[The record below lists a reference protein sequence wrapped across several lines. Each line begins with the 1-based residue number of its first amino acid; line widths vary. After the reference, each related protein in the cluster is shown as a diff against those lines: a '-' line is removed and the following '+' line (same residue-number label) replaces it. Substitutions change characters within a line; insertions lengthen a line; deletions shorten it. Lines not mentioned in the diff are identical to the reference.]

1 MEIIGV
7 IIAGAIIGA
16 LAKLVMPGK
25 QAGGII
31 ITIVLGIIGVI
42 IGYYLAAALGVE
54 ATNGIDWLRWIIS
67 IIVAV
72 VLIAIYGAVTGRRT
86 PAVSRTLPHA
96 RGARSTTDRA
106 LRRVAAGVRRR
117 GRGDPSGGCA
127 RR

>member
-1 MEIIGV
+1 MEVIGV

-25 QAGGII
+25 QAGGVIVTII
-31 ITIVLGIIGVI
+31 LGILGVL

-72 VLIAIYGAVTGRRT
+72 VLIAIYGAVTGRRKT
-86 PAVSRTLPHA
+86 V
-96 RGARSTTDRA
+96 
-106 LRRVAAGVRRR
+106 
-117 GRGDPSGGCA
+117 
-127 RR
+127 

>member
-16 LAKLVMPGK
+16 LAKLVMPGR

-31 ITIVLGIIGVI
+31 ITIILGIIGVI

-54 ATNGIDWLRWIIS
+54 ATNGIDWVRWIIS

-72 VLIAIYGAVTGRRT
+72 VLIAVYGAVTGRRNT
-86 PAVSRTLPHA
+86 AV
-96 RGARSTTDRA
+96 
-106 LRRVAAGVRRR
+106 
-117 GRGDPSGGCA
+117 
-127 RR
+127 

>member
-25 QAGGII
+25 QAGGSI
-31 ITIVLGIIGVI
+31 ITILLGIVGVI

-54 ATNGIDWLRWIIS
+54 ATSGIDWVRWIIS

-72 VLIAIYGAVTGRRT
+72 VLIAIYGAVTGRRN
-86 PAVSRTLPHA
+86 
-96 RGARSTTDRA
+96 TT
-106 LRRVAAGVRRR
+106 V
-117 GRGDPSGGCA
+117 
-127 RR
+127 

>member
-16 LAKLVMPGK
+16 LAKLVMPGR
-25 QAGGII
+25 QAGGIL
-31 ITIVLGIIGVI
+31 ITIILGIIGVI

-72 VLIAIYGAVTGRRT
+72 VLIAIYGAVTGRRN
-86 PAVSRTLPHA
+86 
-96 RGARSTTDRA
+96 TT
-106 LRRVAAGVRRR
+106 V
-117 GRGDPSGGCA
+117 
-127 RR
+127 

>member
-16 LAKLVMPGK
+16 LAKLVMPGR

-31 ITIVLGIIGVI
+31 ITIILGIIGVI

-72 VLIAIYGAVTGRRT
+72 VLIAIYGAVTGRRNET
-86 PAVSRTLPHA
+86 V
-96 RGARSTTDRA
+96 
-106 LRRVAAGVRRR
+106 
-117 GRGDPSGGCA
+117 
-127 RR
+127 

>member
-25 QAGGII
+25 QAGGIL
-31 ITIVLGIIGVI
+31 ITIILGIIGVI

-54 ATNGIDWLRWIIS
+54 ATKGIDWLRWIIS

-72 VLIAIYGAVTGRRT
+72 VLIAIYGAVTGRRN
-86 PAVSRTLPHA
+86 
-96 RGARSTTDRA
+96 TT
-106 LRRVAAGVRRR
+106 V
-117 GRGDPSGGCA
+117 
-127 RR
+127 

>member
-72 VLIAIYGAVTGRRT
+72 ILIAIYGAVTGRRNT
-86 PAVSRTLPHA
+86 AV
-96 RGARSTTDRA
+96 
-106 LRRVAAGVRRR
+106 
-117 GRGDPSGGCA
+117 
-127 RR
+127 

>member
-31 ITIVLGIIGVI
+31 ITIILGIIGVI
-42 IGYYLAAALGVE
+42 IDYYLAAALGVA

-72 VLIAIYGAVTGRRT
+72 ILIAIYGAVTGRRNT
-86 PAVSRTLPHA
+86 AV
-96 RGARSTTDRA
+96 
-106 LRRVAAGVRRR
+106 
-117 GRGDPSGGCA
+117 
-127 RR
+127 

>member
-54 ATNGIDWLRWIIS
+54 ATKGIDWIRWIIS

-72 VLIAIYGAVTGRRT
+72 VLIAIYGAVTGRRN
-86 PAVSRTLPHA
+86 
-96 RGARSTTDRA
+96 TT
-106 LRRVAAGVRRR
+106 V
-117 GRGDPSGGCA
+117 
-127 RR
+127 

>member
-16 LAKLVMPGK
+16 LAKLVMPGR
-25 QAGGII
+25 QAGGIL
-31 ITIVLGIIGVI
+31 ITIILGIIGVI

-72 VLIAIYGAVTGRRT
+72 VLIAIYGAVTGRRN
-86 PAVSRTLPHA
+86 
-96 RGARSTTDRA
+96 TTA
-106 LRRVAAGVRRR
+106 
-117 GRGDPSGGCA
+117 
-127 RR
+127 

>member
-31 ITIVLGIIGVI
+31 ITIILGIIGVI

-54 ATNGIDWLRWIIS
+54 ATNGIDWIRWIIS

-72 VLIAIYGAVTGRRT
+72 VLIAIYGAVTSRRNT
-86 PAVSRTLPHA
+86 AV
-96 RGARSTTDRA
+96 
-106 LRRVAAGVRRR
+106 
-117 GRGDPSGGCA
+117 
-127 RR
+127 

>member
-31 ITIVLGIIGVI
+31 ITILLGIVGVI

-54 ATNGIDWLRWIIS
+54 ATSGIDWVRWIIS

-72 VLIAIYGAVTGRRT
+72 VLIAIYGAVTGRRN
-86 PAVSRTLPHA
+86 
-96 RGARSTTDRA
+96 TT
-106 LRRVAAGVRRR
+106 V
-117 GRGDPSGGCA
+117 
-127 RR
+127 

>member
-31 ITIVLGIIGVI
+31 ITIILGIIGVI

-54 ATNGIDWLRWIIS
+54 ATKGIDWIRWIIS

-72 VLIAIYGAVTGRRT
+72 VLIAIYGAVTGRRNT
-86 PAVSRTLPHA
+86 AV
-96 RGARSTTDRA
+96 
-106 LRRVAAGVRRR
+106 
-117 GRGDPSGGCA
+117 
-127 RR
+127 

>member
-25 QAGGII
+25 QAGGMI

-54 ATNGIDWLRWIIS
+54 ATSGIDWLRWIIS

-72 VLIAIYGAVTGRRT
+72 VLIAIYGAVTGRRN
-86 PAVSRTLPHA
+86 
-96 RGARSTTDRA
+96 TT
-106 LRRVAAGVRRR
+106 V
-117 GRGDPSGGCA
+117 
-127 RR
+127 

>member
-16 LAKLVMPGK
+16 LAKLAMPGR

-31 ITIVLGIIGVI
+31 ITIILGIIGVI

-54 ATNGIDWLRWIIS
+54 ATNGIDWIRWIIS

-72 VLIAIYGAVTGRRT
+72 VLIAIYGAVTGRRNT
-86 PAVSRTLPHA
+86 A
-96 RGARSTTDRA
+96 
-106 LRRVAAGVRRR
+106 
-117 GRGDPSGGCA
+117 
-127 RR
+127 

>member
-54 ATNGIDWLRWIIS
+54 ATNGIDWIRWIIS

-72 VLIAIYGAVTGRRT
+72 VLIAIYGAVTSRRNT
-86 PAVSRTLPHA
+86 AV
-96 RGARSTTDRA
+96 
-106 LRRVAAGVRRR
+106 
-117 GRGDPSGGCA
+117 
-127 RR
+127 